1 VYNNGTLNRNDC
13 DYSKGVRPFWWIA
26 RASKQYAERRTTSSK
41 EHITFPNKKDKYKGL
56 NKILT
61 DFQKVVDFGNLY
73 RAYKKAKKGKRNK
86 RSVVKFAIVALEGIH
101 LLRELLTKRTYTIS
115 SYGEFTIFE
124 PKERLV
130 KSGAF
135 KDKVVQHSLCDNVL
149 LPTMAELFIEN
160 NFAGQIGKG
169 TLFGLDHLKND
180 MLQFHKEHGMDGYI
194 LKCDITKFFY
204 TIDHDVLKSVVR
216 KYFSD
221 EGIIWLCDLFIDSTD
236 GVGIPLGNQVS
247 QVFALMYLNELDHI
261 ITEELHIKYYGRY
274 MDDFYL
280 IHEDK
285 EYLKY
290 CLNVI
295 QEHIH
300 SLKLT
305 LNGKTQIMPFKNG
318 IKFLGFHT
326 YVTPEGKA
334 IRKLKNENKRM
345 IKKRLLKH
353 SKLVKA
359 GKMTKE
365 KFFESYESWKNH
377 ASHGNCIKL
386 IYQMDKYV
394 EELFKETK

>member
-1 VYNNGTLNRNDC
+1 MYNNGTLNRNDC

-160 NFAGQIGKG
+160 NFAGQIGK
-169 TLFGLDHLKND
+169 
-180 MLQFHKEHGMDGYI
+180 EHY
-194 LKCDITKFFY
+194 
-204 TIDHDVLKSVVR
+204 
-216 KYFSD
+216 SD
-221 EGIIWLCDLFIDSTD
+221 WII
-236 GVGIPLGNQVS
+236 
-247 QVFALMYLNELDHI
+247 
-261 ITEELHIKYYGRY
+261 
-274 MDDFYL
+274 
-280 IHEDK
+280 
-285 EYLKY
+285 
-290 CLNVI
+290 
-295 QEHIH
+295 
-300 SLKLT
+300 
-305 LNGKTQIMPFKNG
+305 
-318 IKFLGFHT
+318 
-326 YVTPEGKA
+326 
-334 IRKLKNENKRM
+334 
-345 IKKRLLKH
+345 
-353 SKLVKA
+353 
-359 GKMTKE
+359 
-365 KFFESYESWKNH
+365 
-377 ASHGNCIKL
+377 
-386 IYQMDKYV
+386 
-394 EELFKETK
+394 